1 MTRRE
6 RLLKQEAELEAA
18 LRVIRQALAEDAK
31 RNQVPVGRSGVA
43 ITQKR
48 AGDLVMTSRGFVQ
61 VAA

>member
-6 RLLKQEAELEAA
+6 RLLKQEADLEAA
-18 LRVIRQALAEDAK
+18 LRAVRQALAEDAK

-48 AGDLVMTSRGFVQ
+48 AGDLVMTSRGFGQ

>member
-43 ITQKR
+43 ITQKK

>member
-6 RLLKQEAELEAA
+6 RLLKQEADLEAA
-18 LRVIRQALAEDAK
+18 LRAVRQALAEDAK

>member
-1 MTRRE
+1 
-6 RLLKQEAELEAA
+6 LKQEAELEAA
-18 LRVIRQALAEDAK
+18 LRAIRQALAEDAK

>member
-18 LRVIRQALAEDAK
+18 LRVIRQALADDAK

>member
-6 RLLKQEAELEAA
+6 RLLKQEADLEAA

>member
-6 RLLKQEAELEAA
+6 RLLKQEADLEAA
-18 LRVIRQALAEDAK
+18 LRAVRQALADDAK

>member
-31 RNQVPVGRSGVA
+31 RNQVPIGRSGVA

>member
-6 RLLKQEAELEAA
+6 RLLKREADLEAA
-18 LRVIRQALAEDAK
+18 LRAVRQALAEDAK